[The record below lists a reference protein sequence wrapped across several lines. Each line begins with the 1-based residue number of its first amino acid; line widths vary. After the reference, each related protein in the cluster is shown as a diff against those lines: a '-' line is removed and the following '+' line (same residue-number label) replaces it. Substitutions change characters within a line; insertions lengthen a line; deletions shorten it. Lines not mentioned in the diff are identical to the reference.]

1 MSAREFTCSGDP
13 GGPSSPEPC
22 ANAQLLP
29 LLHLRVVRVE
39 GGPFCTALGF
49 ELVEL
54 CEEIFVPTGVPRRA
68 PRRNRL
74 GPSTRFEAR
83 RAPSSHDASRV
94 RGRAAVEQAR
104 YFRAATVPLLGR
116 RVCWVWRRRRR
127 RRLRFQR
134 PRYVREEEYLVSCP
148 LDARRHARRRLAVEG
163 HVLRASSFRV
173 SLSTRVEEPLPH
185 TGRRGGPIPHGS
197 FGVAYLCVVVGAL
210 HGGEHHH
217 NQRDDQDAD
226 VEHQPYH

>member
-13 GGPSSPEPC
+13 GEPSSPGPC
-22 ANAQLLP
+22 ANAHLLP

-39 GGPFCTALGF
+39 GGPFCMALGF

-54 CEEIFVPTGVPRRA
+54 CEEIF
-68 PRRNRL
+68 
-74 GPSTRFEAR
+74 
-83 RAPSSHDASRV
+83 
-94 RGRAAVEQAR
+94 
-104 YFRAATVPLLGR
+104 VPLLGR